1 MTSPFVVVKRK
12 RNKVNTSFQEQPQEY
27 VFRRR
32 NSHIQYDQ
40 SMHIRIT
47 FSALLFF
54 VMISISSCDPSTMQG
69 ILNGTSTTPS
79 LTNAEV
85 IEGLKSAL
93 EIGANQAVSTTS
105 ALDGFWKNPTIR
117 IPFPAEAEKVK
128 SKALQLGLN
137 NQVQSFEQNMNR
149 AAERAAKEATSVL
162 LNAIKNMSIED
173 GFAILKGDSIA
184 ATTFLKQKT
193 TAELT
198 QKFSPIVQKAI
209 DDVSLTSYYE
219 PLATA
224 YNTATILT
232 GGKAV
237 NPDLN
242 AYITEKALQ
251 GLFHHISLE
260 EKKIRKDP
268 AARVT
273 AILQKV
279 FGSVN
284 K

>member
-1 MTSPFVVVKRK
+1 MNPLK
-12 RNKVNTSFQEQPQEY
+12 
-27 VFRRR
+27 
-32 NSHIQYDQ
+32 
-40 SMHIRIT
+40 IRIH
-47 FSALLFF
+47 
-54 VMISISSCDPSTMQG
+54 ISIILIGAVVSLVSCDPNSIQG
-69 ILNGTSTTPS
+69 ILNGTSTTPT
-79 LTNAEV
+79 LTNSEV
-85 IEGLKSAL
+85 IEGLKTAL

-105 ALDGFWKNPTIR
+105 VVDGFWKDPKIK
-117 IPFPAEAEKVK
+117 IPFPSEAENVK
-128 SKALQLGLN
+128 NKALQLGLN
-137 NQVQSFEQNMNR
+137 TQVQSFEQNLNR
-149 AAERAAKEATSVL
+149 AAERAAKEATPVL
-162 LNAIKNMSIED
+162 VNAIKNMTVED

-184 ATTFLKQKT
+184 ATAFLKQKT

-209 DDVSLTSYYE
+209 DAVSLTSYYE

-242 AYITEKALQ
+242 AYVTEKALQ
-251 GLFHHISLE
+251 GLFHYISIE
-260 EKKIRKDP
+260 EKKIRRDP

-279 FGSVN
+279 FGSVS

>member
-1 MTSPFVVVKRK
+1 
-12 RNKVNTSFQEQPQEY
+12 
-27 VFRRR
+27 
-32 NSHIQYDQ
+32 
-40 SMHIRIT
+40 MHIRIT
-47 FSALLFF
+47 FSALLSI
-54 VMISISSCDPSTMQG
+54 VMISISSCDPSAMQG

-137 NQVQSFEQNMNR
+137 SQVQSFEQNMNR
-149 AAERAAKEATSVL
+149 AAERAAKEATNVL
-162 LNAIKNMSIED
+162 VNAIKNMSIED